1 MKTLIIATAA
11 TLALSTAAF
20 AMDHGLKVEG
30 MDQDV
35 SGGTV
40 TASKIMAEKNGW
52 LVVHRTGDDMKPGP
66 VVGHAPL
73 KAGENTDVTA
83 ILTEEVASGDKL
95 MLMLHGEDGGMETGI
110 FEYTLGAKEDGPVKV
125 DGKLVMTVV
134 TAGGG
139 RHAPSP
145 PRASAPASSSS
156 PWWSLPGPGVKNCR
170 AARSRPAPAN

>member
-1 MKTLIIATAA
+1 MKTLILASATVIAM
-11 TLALSTAAF
+11 STAAF
-20 AMDHGLKVEG
+20 AMDHALKVEG

-40 TASKIMAEKNGW
+40 TASSVMAEKNGW

-73 KAGENTDVTA
+73 KAGENTDVAA
-83 ILTEEVASGDKL
+83 ILTEEVKPGEKL
-95 MLMLHGEDGGMETGI
+95 MLMLHGEDGGMQTGS

-134 TAGGG
+134 TAQ
-139 RHAPSP
+139 
-145 PRASAPASSSS
+145 
-156 PWWSLPGPGVKNCR
+156 
-170 AARSRPAPAN
+170 